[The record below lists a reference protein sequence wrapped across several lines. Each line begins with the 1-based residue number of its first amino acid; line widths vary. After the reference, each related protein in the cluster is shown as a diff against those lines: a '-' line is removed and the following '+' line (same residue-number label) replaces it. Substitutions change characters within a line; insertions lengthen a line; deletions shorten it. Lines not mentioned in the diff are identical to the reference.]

1 MMENNSYK
9 KVNVTFGGLPIGIF
23 FTVLL
28 AILKVANILSISWLW
43 VFSPIWLPLLIIL
56 LVIGILITLY
66 IFSNIF

>member
-1 MMENNSYK
+1 MKNNSYK
-9 KVNVTFGGLPIGIF
+9 KVNITFGGLPIGIF
-23 FTVLL
+23 FIVLL

-66 IFSNIF
+66 IFRSI

>member
-1 MMENNSYK
+1 MENNSYK
-9 KVNVTFGGLPIGIF
+9 KVNITFGGLPIGIF

-56 LVIGILITLY
+56 LVIDILITLY

>member
-1 MMENNSYK
+1 MENNSYK
-9 KVNVTFGGLPIGIF
+9 KVNITFGGLPIIGIF

-43 VFSPIWLPLLIIL
+43 VFSPIWLPLLVIL
-56 LVIGILITLY
+56 LAIGILIPLY

>member
-1 MMENNSYK
+1 MENNSYK

-56 LVIGILITLY
+56 LVIGILIILY

>member
-1 MMENNSYK
+1 MKNNSYK
-9 KVNVTFGGLPIGIF
+9 KVNITFGGLPIGIF

-56 LVIGILITLY
+56 LVIGVLITLY

>member
-1 MMENNSYK
+1 MENNSYK
-9 KVNVTFGGLPIGIF
+9 KVNITFGGLPIGIF

-43 VFSPIWLPLLIIL
+43 VFSPIWLSLLIIL

>member
-1 MMENNSYK
+1 MENNSYK
-9 KVNVTFGGLPIGIF
+9 KVNITFGELPIGIF
-23 FTVLL
+23 FTILL

>member
-1 MMENNSYK
+1 MENNSYK
-9 KVNVTFGGLPIGIF
+9 KVNITFGGLPIGIF

-56 LVIGILITLY
+56 LVIGILIILH

>member
-1 MMENNSYK
+1 MKNNSYK
-9 KVNVTFGGLPIGIF
+9 KVNITFGGLPIGIF

-28 AILKVANILSISWLW
+28 AILKVVNILSISWLW

-56 LVIGILITLY
+56 LMIGILITLY

>member
-1 MMENNSYK
+1 MENNSYK
-9 KVNVTFGGLPIGIF
+9 KVNITFGGLPTGIF

-56 LVIGILITLY
+56 LVIGILINLY

>member
-1 MMENNSYK
+1 MMNNNSYK

>member
-1 MMENNSYK
+1 MENNSYK
-9 KVNVTFGGLPIGIF
+9 KVNITFGGLPIGVF

-28 AILKVANILSISWLW
+28 AILKVANVLSISWLW

>member
-1 MMENNSYK
+1 MMKNNSYK

>member
-9 KVNVTFGGLPIGIF
+9 KVNITFGGLPIGIF

>member
-1 MMENNSYK
+1 MENNSYK
-9 KVNVTFGGLPIGIF
+9 KVNITFGGLPISIF

>member
-1 MMENNSYK
+1 MIENNSYK

>member
-1 MMENNSYK
+1 MENNSYK
-9 KVNVTFGGLPIGIF
+9 KVNITFGGLPIGIF

-28 AILKVANILSISWLW
+28 AILKVANILSISWLL

>member
-1 MMENNSYK
+1 MKNNSYK
-9 KVNVTFGGLPIGIF
+9 KVNITFGGLPIGIF

-28 AILKVANILSISWLW
+28 AILKVANVLSISWLW

>member
-1 MMENNSYK
+1 MMNNNSYK
-9 KVNVTFGGLPIGIF
+9 KVNITFGGLPIGIF

>member
-1 MMENNSYK
+1 MENNSYK
-9 KVNVTFGGLPIGIF
+9 KVNITFGGLPIGIF

-43 VFSPIWLPLLIIL
+43 VFSPIWFPLLIIL

>member
-1 MMENNSYK
+1 MKNNSYK
-9 KVNVTFGGLPIGIF
+9 KVNITFGGLPIGIF

-28 AILKVANILSISWLW
+28 AILKVANVLSISWLW

-56 LVIGILITLY
+56 LVIDILITLY

>member
-1 MMENNSYK
+1 MKNNSYK
-9 KVNVTFGGLPIGIF
+9 KINITFGGLPIGIF
-23 FTVLL
+23 FIVLL

>member
-1 MMENNSYK
+1 MENNSYK
-9 KVNVTFGGLPIGIF
+9 KVNITFGGLPIGIF

-28 AILKVANILSISWLW
+28 AILQVANILSISWLW

>member
-1 MMENNSYK
+1 MENNSYK
-9 KVNVTFGGLPIGIF
+9 KVNITFDGLPIGIF

-56 LVIGILITLY
+56 LVIGILITLH

>member
-1 MMENNSYK
+1 MENNSYK
-9 KVNVTFGGLPIGIF
+9 KVNITFGGLPIGIF

-28 AILKVANILSISWLW
+28 AILKIANILSISWLW

>member
-1 MMENNSYK
+1 MKNNSYK
-9 KVNVTFGGLPIGIF
+9 KVNITFGGLPIGIF

-28 AILKVANILSISWLW
+28 VILKVANILSISWLW

>member
-1 MMENNSYK
+1 MENNSYK
-9 KVNVTFGGLPIGIF
+9 KVNITFGVLPIGIF

>member
-1 MMENNSYK
+1 MENNSYK
-9 KVNVTFGGLPIGIF
+9 KVNIIFGGLPIGIF

-56 LVIGILITLY
+56 LMIGILITLY

>member
-1 MMENNSYK
+1 MENNSYK
-9 KVNVTFGGLPIGIF
+9 KINITFGGLPIGIF

>member
-1 MMENNSYK
+1 MENNSYK
-9 KVNVTFGGLPIGIF
+9 KVNITFGGLPIGIF
-23 FTVLL
+23 FIVLL

>member
-1 MMENNSYK
+1 MENNSYK
-9 KVNVTFGGLPIGIF
+9 KVNITFGGLSIGIF

>member
-1 MMENNSYK
+1 MENNSYK

-43 VFSPIWLPLLIIL
+43 IFSPIWLPLLIIL

>member
-1 MMENNSYK
+1 MKNNSYK

-28 AILKVANILSISWLW
+28 AILKVANVLSISWLW

>member
-1 MMENNSYK
+1 MENNSYK
-9 KVNVTFGGLPIGIF
+9 KVNITFGGLPIGIF

-66 IFSNIF
+66 IFNNIF

>member
-1 MMENNSYK
+1 MENNSYK
-9 KVNVTFGGLPIGIF
+9 KVNITFGGLPIGIF

-28 AILKVANILSISWLW
+28 AILKVANVLSISWLW

>member
-1 MMENNSYK
+1 MENNSYK
-9 KVNVTFGGLPIGIF
+9 KVKVTFGGLPIGIF

>member
-1 MMENNSYK
+1 MENNSYK

-43 VFSPIWLPLLIIL
+43 VFSPIWFPLLIIL

>member
-9 KVNVTFGGLPIGIF
+9 KVNITFGGLPIGIF

-28 AILKVANILSISWLW
+28 AILKVANVLSISWLW

>member
-1 MMENNSYK
+1 MENNSYK
-9 KVNVTFGGLPIGIF
+9 KVNITFGGLPIGIF

-56 LVIGILITLY
+56 LVIGILITF
-66 IFSNIF
+66 IHF